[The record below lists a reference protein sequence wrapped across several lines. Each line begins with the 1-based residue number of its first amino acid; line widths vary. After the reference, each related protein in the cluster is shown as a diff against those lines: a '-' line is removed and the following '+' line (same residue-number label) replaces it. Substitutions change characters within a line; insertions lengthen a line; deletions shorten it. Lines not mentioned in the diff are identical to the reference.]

1 MIIIGGCQFRKTA
14 TEGSLWRCLQCGW
27 VLKVKREEPP
37 SRGCPVLQSP
47 EAKAAVEEAKAAA
60 EHAAKHGPGAQLHR
74 LIEKWTGE
82 GITAGCKCARRIAEM
97 NQRGP
102 AWCRE
107 NVETIVDWLLEEVQR
122 RLDEAA
128 KDGKPAPW
136 RVRLG
141 GKDLPGR
148 RYVLRKLVIKA
159 VRRAEKA
166 SADAPD
172 FV

>member
-1 MIIIGGCQFRKTA
+1 MHGYFCRL
-14 TEGSLWRCLQCGW
+14 EGTLILNEYRCLFCDEPVQ
-27 VLKVKREEPP
+27 LKPHQAPRKHHRLC
-37 SRGCPVLQSP
+37 SALRSP
-47 EAKAAVEEAKAAA
+47 EAKAAA

-82 GITAGCKCARRIAEM
+82 GITAGCKCAGRIAEM

-107 NVETIVDWLLEEVQR
+107 NAETIVDWLLEEVQR
-122 RLDEAA
+122 RLDEA
-128 KDGKPAPW
+128 DDDKPAPW

-166 SADAPD
+166 ATGAPGI
-172 FV
+172 V